1 MFKIFFYINELNDIQ
16 KENLNQLRNINIIYR
31 NYEGNNYYQNAVNLN
46 RYCRKMNFK
55 LYVSND
61 RQLAVRIN
69 CYGLYIPSFNNRD
82 YFTRSSL
89 KVIGSAHNEI
99 EIRDKIKQGCKE
111 IFISPIFSTNSHIYK
126 TGKGLAFYRP
136 LMHKFSKQI
145 KVHALGGINQKNL
158 SKIISSGS
166 KGFSSKGMIEK
177 KMNKSLISY
186 LNLIATNL

>member
-16 KENLNQLRNINIIYR
+16 KENLNQLRNISIIYR
-31 NYEGNNYYQNAVNLN
+31 NYERNNYYQNAVKLN
-46 RYCRKMNFK
+46 KYCKKMNFK

-61 RQLAVRIN
+61 SKLAVKIK
-69 CYGLYIPSFNNRD
+69 CHGLYIPSFNNRD
-82 YFTRSSL
+82 YFARSSL

-111 IFISPIFSTNSHIYK
+111 IFISPIFNTNSHINK
-126 TGKGLAFYRP
+126 TGKGLVFYRP
-136 LMHKFSKQI
+136 LMHKFSKKI

-158 SKIISSGS
+158 SRIISSGS
-166 KGFSSKGMIEK
+166 KGFSSKGMIEQ